1 MSNPLANAFQV
12 ADLRRKLT
20 FTIAMI
26 VVFRIGSHI
35 PLPGI
40 NVEALQGAV
49 SAGLLSFLDLFS
61 GGALS
66 RVAIFSLGIMPY
78 ITSSI
83 IMSLLTIV
91 IPTLEEWSKEGET
104 GQKKITQWTRVLTL
118 ILATFQSVAL
128 VVFFSR
134 GATSPILVNDSI
146 ALKLLI
152 VMSLVTGTM
161 LVMWIGELMTQYGI
175 GNGMSLLIFI
185 SIVARLPQATAQS
198 IQVASPLL
206 IVVAIAIILFVTA
219 SVIIVE
225 TGQRRIPIQY
235 AKRMVGRKVFGG
247 ASTYI
252 PLKINQA
259 GVIPIIFASSLLYFP
274 VLVAQGLVSSKY
286 QGILDVLGRSN
297 SPVNVVLFIALIV
310 FFAYFYTAITFNPL
324 QYADTLRKN
333 GGFIPGVRPGK
344 PTALHLNKVLT
355 RITLPGSLFLA
366 FVAVLPNILLG
377 VLNVPVFQ
385 QFAGTSILIIVGV
398 ALEMMR
404 QIEAQLVMRNYE
416 GFLKK

>member
-1 MSNPLANAFQV
+1 MTSPLQNAFQV
-12 ADLRRKLT
+12 ADLRRKLM
-20 FTIAMI
+20 FTLAMI
-26 VVFRIGSHI
+26 VLFRIGAHI

-40 NVEALQGAV
+40 NAEALQALV
-49 SAGLLSFLDLFS
+49 SGGLLGFLDLFS

-66 RVAIFSLGIMPY
+66 KVAIFSLGIMPY

-104 GQKKITQWTRVLTL
+104 GQKKITQWTRILTL
-118 ILATFQSVAL
+118 VLATFQSIAL
-128 VVFFSR
+128 VVLFSR
-134 GATSPILVNDSI
+134 TINPPVLVDTSIS
-146 ALKLLI
+146 LKALI
-152 VMSLVTGTM
+152 VLSLATGTM

-185 SIVARLPQATAQS
+185 GILARLPQATVQS
-198 IQVASPLL
+198 VQVASPTL
-206 IVVAIAIILFVTA
+206 ILVAILIILIVTA

-247 ASTYI
+247 ATTYI

-274 VLVAQGLVSSKY
+274 VVVAQGLVSSKY
-286 QGILDVLGRSN
+286 QGILDIFGRSN
-297 SPVNVVLFIALIV
+297 SPVNVILFIGLIV

-324 QYADTLRKN
+324 QYADQLRKN

-366 FVAVLPNILLG
+366 FIAVLPNILLG
-377 VLNVPVFQ
+377 VMNVPFFQ

-398 ALEMMR
+398 ALETMR